1 LSGFQSVFQI
11 ILDEIFEFGAGNH
24 SVHMSEHK
32 AFRHLVLGNLGL
44 LSTAST
50 LIVSFVGAIAI
61 YLAVMLNKTV
71 HRISCTLVG
80 YVLLKTTSLGQRR
93 FQRLL

>member
-50 LIVSFVGAIAI
+50 LIVSFVGGDSSAPVYRCYRNLPGGNAEQ
-61 YLAVMLNKTV
+61 NRSSNFV
-71 HRISCTLVG
+71 HVG
-80 YVLLKTTSLGQRR
+80 WLCVA
-93 FQRLL
+93 